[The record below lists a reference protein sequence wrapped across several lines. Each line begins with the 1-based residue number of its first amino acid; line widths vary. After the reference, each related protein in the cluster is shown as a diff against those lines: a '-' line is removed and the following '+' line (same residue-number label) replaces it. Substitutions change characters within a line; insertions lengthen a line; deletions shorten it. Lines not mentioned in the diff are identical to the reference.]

1 MREPAIAW
9 HKASK
14 IPAEGRTLA
23 GKLMAIICITNQKGG
38 CGKTLTAVNLAAGL
52 ARKGQRVLVVDLD
65 PQAPI
70 APSLSI
76 DVPADLP
83 PIAEAIRTR
92 QLETLI
98 CASPVPH
105 LFVTPGDVSLDHAAI
120 SNEPLRD
127 TLLQRALQPVA
138 GDFDFV
144 LLDTPPNL
152 DLVTLNAI
160 MAADWLILPCDV
172 DRESLQS
179 LKRTLEVMN
188 EYVQFRPEVDPE
200 TFYRVLI
207 TIYDPRDQVMN
218 DWLATQVGPLGPTM
232 FRSRIH
238 RTTALKKARANG
250 ITIFDY
256 AQRSRLQ
263 KLAARRAITDFDSLT
278 QEVIDHEHTRSHRS
292 ERLALA
298 NSR

>member
-1 MREPAIAW
+1 
-9 HKASK
+9 
-14 IPAEGRTLA
+14 
-23 GKLMAIICITNQKGG
+23 MATICITNQKGG
-38 CGKTLTAVNLAAGL
+38 CGKTITAVNLAAGL
-52 ARKGQRVLVVDLD
+52 ARIGQRVLLVDLD

-70 APSLSI
+70 APSLSLE
-76 DVPADLP
+76 VPADLP
-83 PIAEAIRTR
+83 PIAEAIKNR
-92 QLETLI
+92 QLDALV
-98 CASPVPH
+98 CASPVEN
-105 LFVTPGDVSLDHAAI
+105 LFVTPGDVSLDHAALA
-120 SNEPLRD
+120 NEPLRD
-127 TLLQRALQPVA
+127 TLLQRALQPIA

-179 LKRTLEVMN
+179 LKRTLEVMT
-188 EYVQFRPEVDPE
+188 EYVQYRPEVDPE
-200 TFYRVLI
+200 KFYRVLV

-218 DWLATQVGPLGPTM
+218 DWLGTQVGPLGETM

-250 ITIFDY
+250 VTIFEY
-256 AQRSRLQ
+256 ANRSRLG
-263 KLAARRAITDFDSLT
+263 KFAARRAITDFETLT
-278 QEVIDHEHTRSHRS
+278 DEVIEHEHTRSNRG
-292 ERLALA
+292 ERRTRA

>member
-1 MREPAIAW
+1 
-9 HKASK
+9 
-14 IPAEGRTLA
+14 
-23 GKLMAIICITNQKGG
+23 MATICITNQKGG
-38 CGKTLTAVNLAAGL
+38 CGKTITAVNLAAGL
-52 ARKGQRVLVVDLD
+52 ARKEQRVLLVDLD

-70 APSLSI
+70 APSLSL
-76 DVPADLP
+76 DVPSDLP
-83 PIAEAIRTR
+83 PMAEAIKNR
-92 QLETLI
+92 QLETLV
-98 CASPVPH
+98 CASPVEN
-105 LFVTPGDVSLDHAAI
+105 LFVAPGDVSLDHAAI
-120 SNEPLRD
+120 ANEPLRD
-127 TLLQRALQPVA
+127 TLLQRALQSVA

-179 LKRTLEVMN
+179 LKRTLEVMT
-188 EYVQFRPEVDPE
+188 EYVQFRPEIDPE
-200 TFYRVLI
+200 KFYRVLV

-218 DWLATQVGPLGPTM
+218 DWLGTQVGPLGPMM

-250 ITIFDY
+250 VTIFEY
-256 AQRSRLQ
+256 ASRSRLG
-263 KLAARRAITDFDSLT
+263 KFAARRAITDFDSLT
-278 QEVIDHEHTRSHRS
+278 DEVIEHEHTRSNRG
-292 ERLALA
+292 ERRTRA

>member
-1 MREPAIAW
+1 MSSTCERSASLIA
-9 HKASK
+9 
-14 IPAEGRTLA
+14 
-23 GKLMAIICITNQKGG
+23 
-38 CGKTLTAVNLAAGL
+38 
-52 ARKGQRVLVVDLD
+52 
-65 PQAPI
+65 
-70 APSLSI
+70 
-76 DVPADLP
+76 
-83 PIAEAIRTR
+83 
-92 QLETLI
+92 
-98 CASPVPH
+98 
-105 LFVTPGDVSLDHAAI
+105 
-120 SNEPLRD
+120 NEPLRD

-179 LKRTLEVMN
+179 LKRTLEVMS
-188 EYVQFRPEVDPE
+188 EYVQYRPEVDPE

-278 QEVIDHEHTRSHRS
+278 QEVIEHEHTRSHRG

>member
-1 MREPAIAW
+1 
-9 HKASK
+9 
-14 IPAEGRTLA
+14 
-23 GKLMAIICITNQKGG
+23 MATICITNQKGG
-38 CGKTLTAVNLAAGL
+38 CGKTITAVNLAAGL
-52 ARKGQRVLVVDLD
+52 ARKGQRVLLVDLD

-70 APSLSI
+70 APSLSLE
-76 DVPADLP
+76 VPADLP
-83 PIAEAIRTR
+83 PIAEAIKNR
-92 QLETLI
+92 QLDALV
-98 CASPVPH
+98 CASPVEN
-105 LFVTPGDVSLDHAAI
+105 LFVTPGDVSLDHAALA
-120 SNEPLRD
+120 NEPLRD
-127 TLLQRALQPVA
+127 TLLQRALQGVA

-179 LKRTLEVMN
+179 LKRTLEVMT
-188 EYVQFRPEVDPE
+188 EYVQYRPEVDPE
-200 TFYRVLI
+200 KFYRVLV

-218 DWLATQVGPLGPTM
+218 DWLGTQVGPLGATM

-250 ITIFDY
+250 VTIFEY
-256 AQRSRLQ
+256 ANRSRLG
-263 KLAARRAITDFDSLT
+263 KFAARRAITDFETLT
-278 QEVIDHEHTRSHRS
+278 DEVIEHEHTRSNRG
-292 ERLALA
+292 ERRARA

>member
-1 MREPAIAW
+1 
-9 HKASK
+9 
-14 IPAEGRTLA
+14 
-23 GKLMAIICITNQKGG
+23 MATICITNQKGG
-38 CGKTLTAVNLAAGL
+38 CGKTITAVNLAAGL
-52 ARKGQRVLVVDLD
+52 ARKGQRVLLVDLD

-70 APSLSI
+70 APSLSME
-76 DVPADLP
+76 VSADLP
-83 PIAEAIRTR
+83 PMAEAIKNRE
-92 QLETLI
+92 LETLI
-98 CASPVPH
+98 CESPIKN
-105 LFVTPGDVSLDHAAI
+105 LFVAPGDVSLDHAAI
-120 SNEPLRD
+120 ANEPLRD

-179 LKRTLEVMN
+179 LKRTLEVMT

-200 TFYRVLI
+200 KFYRVLI
-207 TIYDPRDQVMN
+207 TIYDPRDHVMN
-218 DWLATQVGPLGPTM
+218 DWLVTQVGPLGPTM

-250 ITIFDY
+250 ISIFDY
-256 AQRSRLQ
+256 AGRSRMS
-263 KLAARRAITDFDSLT
+263 KLAARRAITDFETLT
-278 QEVIDHEHTRSHRS
+278 EEVIEHEHTRSHRG
-292 ERLALA
+292 ERRALA